1 VDVADVAGIM
11 VPWNDDNGLAVDPV
25 EVVLGER
32 VLLLEPERGQV
43 TSVIARSRRFGRKNC
58 VPQCR
63 SEIWMIVNV
72 PSRVAMREV

>member
-1 VDVADVAGIM
+1 LSNDLRHFQRRPCIADAGRH
-11 VPWNDDNGLAVDPV
+11 GLPSAAA
-25 EVVLGER
+25 G
-32 VLLLEPERGQV
+32 GG
-43 TSVIARSRRFGRKNC
+43 TGNASRSSRFGKKNC